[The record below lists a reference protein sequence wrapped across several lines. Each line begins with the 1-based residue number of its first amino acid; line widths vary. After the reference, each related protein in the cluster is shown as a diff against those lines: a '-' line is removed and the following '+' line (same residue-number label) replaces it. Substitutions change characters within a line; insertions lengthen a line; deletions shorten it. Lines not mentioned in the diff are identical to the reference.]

1 MTLRNPAA
9 ALARA
14 ARRPAAPRSAG
25 PRPQMPRSKVRRWP
39 PIPPPKQQWACAVDA
54 DLPPRPPPA
63 SPPASPPAP
72 PSSDPT
78 APFSRPGEYDTPARL
93 VHATLAL
100 LVARAALLP
109 LHPDLVG
116 RAQDLFA
123 ARPRLA
129 SPPHH
134 HLGPLH
140 LRRSQQCTLL
150 TPPPP
155 FPPSPSRP
163 ASSRGERTWLIFL
176 SAVGCSLRYA

>member
-1 MTLRNPAA
+1 MERDSPQPGGRARPSSTTTSSSAVRWSPATDA
-9 ALARA
+9 ALKGTSLA
-14 ARRPAAPRSAG
+14 AKP
-25 PRPQMPRSKVRRWP
+25 
-39 PIPPPKQQWACAVDA
+39 PPPKQQWACAVDA

-72 PSSDPT
+72 PSSDPA

-123 ARPRLA
+123 TRPRLA

-140 LRRSQQCTLL
+140 LRRSQQRTLL
-150 TPPPP
+150 NL
-155 FPPSPSRP
+155 PPSPLFPHPLHATKPVHSD
-163 ASSRGERTWLIFL
+163 SRG
-176 SAVGCSLRYA
+176 